1 MDRKDKS
8 LYQLQIEVC
17 ELALAELPKV
27 THFSKEQKDQARRAI
42 EGQLDKLQRTKRPV
56 FLKYPRFYLPYL
68 GAVYDAETAKLIR
81 DAVRSGS
88 ADVIYINK

>member
-1 MDRKDKS
+1 MYDG
-8 LYQLQIEVC
+8 
-17 ELALAELPKV
+17 LP
-27 THFSKEQKDQARRAI
+27 T
-42 EGQLDKLQRTKRPV
+42 RPV